1 MFIIN
6 KEFYMTGD
14 NKQKFNLI
22 IILINCEYN
31 FIYIFMDIHIIVVQS
46 QIEYSRTSLIGI
58 WSMNA

>member
-1 MFIIN
+1 
-6 KEFYMTGD
+6 MTGD